1 MGRIRDA
8 VVTGARAAARI
19 PIPSALTHQALREA
33 RSPQPP
39 SHVLKSHAIE
49 QEMIGRTR
57 TVWLDRHHRGNGLI
71 IHLHGGSYVSG
82 PFTSDWAWLS
92 RQVEAQDCAGLMVDY
107 RNAPDHQHPVGRD
120 DVEAVLAAL
129 AADGRL
135 GEGPW
140 VLSGQHSGGGLAVVV
155 ARRLVEQES
164 EALAPVPAPAAIVLM
179 SPWLDL
185 ELSAAWMSE
194 TDQSDP
200 VHERRL
206 LRDAAR
212 RYAGRTPLDDPDLS
226 PINRGLEGLPPL
238 HLSVGQK
245 DLFASD
251 ARVARLQLE
260 ENGEEVA
267 YREIGGRLGLQLIP
281 RKGED
286 IERLHREQSE
296 LIGRAL
302 GRKDRDGR
310 EG

>member
-39 SHVLKSHAIE
+39 SHVMKSHAIE
-49 QEMIGRTR
+49 GEMIGRTR
-57 TVWLDRHHRGNGLI
+57 TVWLDRHRLDGGLI
-71 IHLHGGSYVSG
+71 VHLHGGAYVSG

-92 RQVEAQDCAGLMVDY
+92 RQVEAHDCAGLMVDY
-107 RNAPDHQHPVGRD
+107 RNAPDHQHPVARD

-129 AADGRL
+129 GADGRL
-135 GEGPW
+135 GAGPW

-155 ARRLVEQES
+155 ARRLVEGTGAGQDGQDP
-164 EALAPVPAPAAIVLM
+164 LPAPAAIVIM

-185 ELSAAWMSE
+185 ELSTAGMSE
-194 TDQSDP
+194 TGQVDP

-212 RYAGRTPLDDPDLS
+212 RYAGRTPLEDPDLS

-260 ENGEEVA
+260 EHGADFA
-267 YREIGGRLGLQLIP
+267 YREIGGRLGLQLMP

-302 GRKDRDGR
+302 HP

>member
-49 QEMIGRTR
+49 NEMIGRTR
-57 TVWLDRHHRGNGLI
+57 TVWLDRHQLGNGLI
-71 IHLHGGSYVSG
+71 VHLHGGAYVSG

-92 RQVEAQDCAGLMVDY
+92 RQVEAHDCAGLMVDY
-107 RNAPDHQHPVGRD
+107 RNAPDHQHPVARD

-155 ARRLVEQES
+155 ARRLADRAEAGEQD
-164 EALAPVPAPAAIVLM
+164 VPAPAAIVIM

-185 ELSAAWMSE
+185 ELSTAGMSE
-194 TDQSDP
+194 TGQADP

-212 RYAGRTPLDDPDLS
+212 RYAGRTPLEDPDLS
-226 PINRGLEGLPPL
+226 PINRGLEGLAPL

-260 ENGEEVA
+260 EHGADFA
-267 YREIGGRLGLQLIP
+267 YREIGGRLGLQLMP
-281 RKGED
+281 RRGED

-302 GRKDRDGR
+302 GRED
-310 EG
+310 